1 MLDAEGGESYTY
13 NKATDN
19 SIPIR
24 QENNVYVLD
33 VEYMTDEPDDAV
45 DMPFRRQV

>member
-1 MLDAEGGESYTY
+1 MLDAEGGESYIY
-13 NKATDN
+13 NKATEK

-33 VEYMTDEPDDAV
+33 VDEPDDTV
-45 DMPFRRQV
+45 GEPFAGRCK